1 MFIRIKKATYKKITT
16 ISINKDI
23 LEKAYHIIYNKME
36 SSPSIVIEKFLK
48 ELIINDEQQKD
59 SVIKNG

>member
-48 ELIINDEQQKD
+48 ELIINDEQQKENI
-59 SVIKNG
+59 IKNG

>member
-48 ELIINDEQQKD
+48 ELIINDEKQKE
-59 SVIKNG
+59 SIIKDG